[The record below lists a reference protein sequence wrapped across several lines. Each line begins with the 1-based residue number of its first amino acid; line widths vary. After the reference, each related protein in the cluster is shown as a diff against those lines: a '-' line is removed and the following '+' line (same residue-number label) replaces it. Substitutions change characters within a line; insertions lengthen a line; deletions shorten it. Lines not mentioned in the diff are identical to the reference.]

1 MDVSVREVVSRRDLK
16 RFVMFPFSLYR
27 GNRCWVPPLIHDE
40 MQTLRSDKNPA
51 FEFCEATYWLAY
63 RGDEVV
69 GRIAGIINRRYIELW
84 GKRDVRF
91 GWIDFIDDDEVSAA
105 LLGTVERW
113 AREQGMERLHGPF
126 GFTDLDREGMLIEG
140 FDELGTFATIYN
152 HPYYPGH
159 LERHGYGKEVDWVE
173 FEVIWKADYLA
184 RLDRLTEVVSR
195 RYDLRVLEAKRAK
208 DLLPYAREVFTLLNS
223 AYRDLHAFVPLSDA
237 QIDFYIEQFFGFVVP
252 DFVPIVLD
260 GDGRV
265 AAFGIALPSLSLA
278 LQRTLGRRFP
288 FGFITLLR
296 ALRSATVLDLY
307 LIAVRP
313 DLQGKGA
320 NALIMSAVAHAAG
333 KHGIVKAE
341 TNIELESNTRVQS
354 QWKQMEHR
362 QHKRR
367 RSFTKHLA

>member
-1 MDVSVREVVSRRDLK
+1 MDVTVREVANRKDLK

-40 MQTLRSDKNPA
+40 MQTLQSDTNPA

-69 GRIAGIINRRYIELW
+69 GRIAGIINRRYIELH
-84 GKRDVRF
+84 GTKDVRF
-91 GWIDFIDDDEVSAA
+91 GWIDFIDDEEVSAA
-105 LLGTVERW
+105 LLATVESW
-113 AREQGMERLHGPF
+113 ARQQGMERLHGPL
-126 GFTDLDREGMLIEG
+126 GFTDLDREGMLVDG

-152 HPYYPGH
+152 HPYYPQH
-159 LERHGYGKEVDWVE
+159 LESHGYGKDVDWIE
-173 FEVIWKADYLA
+173 FELVWKADYLE
-184 RLDRLTEVVSR
+184 RLDRLTQVVSR
-195 RYDLRVLEAKRAK
+195 RYDLRLLKAKRAK
-208 DLLPYAREVFTLLNS
+208 DLLPYAREVFALLNT
-223 AYRDLHAFVPLSDA
+223 AYQDLYAFVPLSEA

-265 AAFGIALPSLSLA
+265 AGFGIAVPSLSRA
-278 LQRTLGRRFP
+278 LQRTQGRRFP

-296 ALRSATVLDLY
+296 TLRTATVLDLY

-313 DLQGKGA
+313 DLQGKGV
-320 NALIMSAVAHAAG
+320 NALIMSKVAHAAG
-333 KHGIVKAE
+333 RRNIVTAE
-341 TNIELESNTRVQS
+341 TNNELESNSRVQS
-354 QWKQMEHR
+354 QWKQMENR

-367 RSFTKHLA
+367 RSFTKRLA